1 MCGICGIWEY
11 GAAEGRVELSLV
23 ESMRDE
29 MRHRG
34 PDDEGASIFDEGRG
48 GLGFRRLSIIDL
60 SKAGNQ
66 PMHGCTD
73 RVWLVF
79 NGEIYNHARLR
90 ERLITGSHTVFY
102 HRYHIVWITK
112 YRYKVLQGKLRERV
126 RDIIRQVCREMGV
139 QIIEGVLSSDHIH
152 MFVSVPPHIAISD
165 LMQRAKGRS
174 SYKIQMEFPEIR
186 KRYWGR
192 RFWARGYFCTTSG
205 NVTDD
210 IILQYIQSHSD
221 KPTDASR

>member
-1 MCGICGIWEY
+1 MSY
-11 GAAEGRVELSLV
+11 S
-23 ESMRDE
+23 
-29 MRHRG
+29 
-34 PDDEGASIFDEGRG
+34 
-48 GLGFRRLSIIDL
+48 
-60 SKAGNQ
+60 
-66 PMHGCTD
+66 
-73 RVWLVF
+73 
-79 NGEIYNHARLR
+79 
-90 ERLITGSHTVFY
+90 TGSHTVFY

-152 MFVSVPPHIAISD
+152 IFVSVPPHVAISD

-192 RFWARGYFCTTSG
+192 RFWA
-205 NVTDD
+205 
-210 IILQYIQSHSD
+210 
-221 KPTDASR
+221 